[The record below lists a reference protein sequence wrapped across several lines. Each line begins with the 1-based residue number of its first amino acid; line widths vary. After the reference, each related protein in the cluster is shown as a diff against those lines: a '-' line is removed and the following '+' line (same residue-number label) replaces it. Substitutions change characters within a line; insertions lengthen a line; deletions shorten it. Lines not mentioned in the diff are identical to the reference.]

1 MTRATPAVPATAPWT
16 HPRAWPRTGSSA
28 TAEVSVI
35 VAPANAQTSNSR
47 AQPARSAP
55 PAPESVRSTS
65 ESRRWR
71 GSVFRTWADVQAVQR
86 LFKDKRIPGPSLC
99 VFFCRDCVLCR
110 AFPSEKSCANCNYFD
125 LVTVSDRDQLPQP
138 TDQSFPLTHCKVR
151 DENDCWVYYT
161 FAIKNQTKMVY
172 VVEKPGMREAPS
184 SQVHPLHQRSR
195 LFQAALRGPT
205 SSPSW
210 QAWSLVS
217 F

>member
-1 MTRATPAVPATAPWT
+1 MW
-16 HPRAWPRTGSSA
+16 HL
-28 TAEVSVI
+28 
-35 VAPANAQTSNSR
+35 QMH
-47 AQPARSAP
+47 
-55 PAPESVRSTS
+55 
-65 ESRRWR
+65 RR
-71 GSVFRTWADVQAVQR
+71 Q
-86 LFKDKRIPGPSLC
+86 IPGSDLRGLPHLPRSLSGAQVSPEDGAAQCSQRGLMFSLVRGFQSIPEPSSC

-110 AFPSEKSCANCNYFD
+110 AFPSEKSCANCSYFD
-125 LVTVSDRDQLPQP
+125 LVKVADRDKLPQP

-184 SQVHPLHQRSR
+184 SRVRQPLVTNPPASLPSC
-195 LFQAALRGPT
+195 LFQAALKGPT

-217 F
+217 S